1 VSVPVR
7 SLVAA
12 VLVLATT
19 ASPAAAARASR
30 SRIDPRRTTAAAEV
44 SDRFVSFAVDV
55 DQLVGGTFWDPGG
68 STNEIR
74 VAPYDFGRPAL
85 RTLAGALGAAYLR
98 LGGSASDIRT
108 TGLCEAIEHSTPP
121 RNFR

>member
-30 SRIDPRRTTAAAEV
+30 TQIDP
-44 SDRFVSFAVDV
+44 DWFVSFAVDV
-55 DQLVGGTFWDPGG
+55 DQLVGGTFSDPGG
-68 STNEIR
+68 GTNEIR
-74 VAPYDFGRPAL
+74 VAPTTSGVL
-85 RTLAGALGAAYLR
+85 RCARSLARSAPRTSAWAAAR
-98 LGGSASDIRT
+98 
-108 TGLCEAIEHSTPP
+108 ST
-121 RNFR
+121 